1 MFKKLILA
9 PCAAVVLLSGCAPT
23 GSSSFRDMSAAYRDV
38 LESYANDN
46 VLLNI
51 VRSSKNMPVSFL
63 DMPSVIGTGSVGVN
77 AGIGGTVL
85 SKAPSSVA
93 GFFSADPTAGLSSFG
108 PSVGLSVNSSFN
120 FTQSS
125 LDNSQFMT
133 SFLSDIRPEVVASL
147 TNNQVGPKSIL
158 YSLVIDTIEL
168 RDKNNVVIS
177 KFFNNPYLPN
187 YGEFQKALYRLIE
200 AGLSTEIVMEKLVVS
215 APMSAD
221 ALNRNLVAAV
231 AAQSQPGT
239 MIMPIKTGGVTQYQ
253 VVRMMPS
260 TRMCLNKQAE
270 QNVLGQ
276 TFAESAFCNSEA
288 VGILPKK
295 ALEPAAAEALRTAGV
310 GKDSRLVIK
319 LRSTRN
325 VFDFLGTLVKLQNGD
340 PARQIK
346 VMNSDAIAL
355 NPSLINDTSS
365 AIPLFIVNKDR
376 SVGKS
381 MTSVTYQNETYTVPS
396 DSNSYTREVLTLLSQ
411 LLTLNKVP
419 GSIPASPAVLIK

>member
-9 PCAAVVLLSGCAPT
+9 PIAAVVTLSGCAPT
-23 GSSSFRDMSAAYRDV
+23 GSSTFRDMSAAYREV
-38 LESYANDN
+38 LEGYANDN

-77 AGIGGTVL
+77 AGIGGTVF
-85 SKAPSSVA
+85 SSAPASIG
-93 GFFSADPTAGLSSFG
+93 GFFSADPSAGLSTYA

-125 LDNSQFMT
+125 LDNSQFMS

-177 KFFNNPYLPN
+177 KYFNNPYLPN
-187 YGEFQKALYRLIE
+187 YEEFQKALYTLIE
-200 AGLSTEIVMEKLVVS
+200 AGLSTEIVMEKQVVS
-215 APMSAD
+215 APMSAE

-231 AAQSQPGT
+231 ASQAQPGT
-239 MIMPIKTGGVTQYQ
+239 MVMPIKTGGVTQYQ
-253 VVRMMPS
+253 IVRMMPT

-270 QNVLGQ
+270 QMVLGQ

-288 VGILPKK
+288 VGILPKR
-295 ALEPAAAEALRTAGV
+295 ALEPATAASLRAAGV

-346 VMNSDAIAL
+346 IMNSDAIAL

-365 AIPLFIVNKDR
+365 AIPLFVVEEGRKT
-376 SVGKS
+376 GKS
-381 MTSVTYQNETYTVPS
+381 LTTVSYQGTTYTVPA

>member
-355 NPSLINDTSS
+355 NPSLINDRSS

-381 MTSVTYQNETYTVPS
+381 LTSVTYQNETYTVPS